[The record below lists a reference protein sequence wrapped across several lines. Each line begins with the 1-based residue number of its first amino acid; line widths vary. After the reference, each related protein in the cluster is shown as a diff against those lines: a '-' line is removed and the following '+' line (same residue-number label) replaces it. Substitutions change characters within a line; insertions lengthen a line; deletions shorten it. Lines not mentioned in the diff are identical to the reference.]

1 MSLLRRPAL
10 LLLAGL
16 LSMPARATDA
26 PSPSEFSWRASLTL
40 PAGASLTRLRLP
52 AEALAQLQSNTAQDL
67 RVFNA
72 AGEAVAFAFA
82 APPEATAIPAPT
94 PPYAAYPLFSTASGQ
109 RPARGSLQ
117 VRLDD
122 APQHQSV
129 WVQLAGHPD
138 AASPAATQLPA
149 VLMDTRQ
156 ATHSISTLTLQ
167 GALPANTL
175 VHFTLASSSDLAHWT
190 PVPLRGPLYQ
200 FEGVDAPRQLTLEL
214 QQALPLQG
222 RYLRLDWAGQQGVR
236 VDRVSVSPALVA
248 PPRVRAA
255 LAPGMADGRS
265 SLTWALDFATPLAA
279 LQLST
284 SRDNTLVPVRILGR
298 NDAAQ
303 PWRVLTQTAV
313 YQLGAAGA
321 QTRNPPIALGG
332 VSVRW
337 LRVEASHGMLLPDI
351 PLQASVEFEPREV
364 IFLASGPPPFELA
377 VGRPSTPGAAVALA
391 MLGAAIRVSLADLP
405 QAQISQVRL
414 TPAALPDSRLQRW
427 LPAGVPPRSA
437 LLWAVLLAA
446 VALLAGVAYTLLRQ
460 LSATAAPASAS
471 PQAADARQPD

>member
-1 MSLLRRPAL
+1 MNLLRRPAL

-16 LSMPARATDA
+16 LSMPVGAVDA
-26 PSPSEFSWRASLTL
+26 PSPAEFAWRASLTL
-40 PAGASLTRLRLP
+40 PAGASLARLRLP
-52 AEALAQLQSNTAQDL
+52 AEALAQLQSSTAQDL

-72 AGEAVAFAFA
+72 AGENVAFAFA
-82 APPEATAIPAPT
+82 APPEAIPSPAPT
-94 PPYAAYPLFSTASGQ
+94 PPYTAYPLFSTASGQ
-109 RPARGSLQ
+109 RPASGSLQ

-129 WVQLAGHPD
+129 WVQLAGRPD
-138 AASPAATQLPA
+138 AASTAATRLPS

-156 ATHSISTLTLQ
+156 AMHSISALTLQ

-175 VHFTLASSSDLAHWT
+175 IHFTLASSNDLAQWT

-214 QQALPLQG
+214 QQALALQG
-222 RYLRLDWAGQQGVR
+222 RYLRLGWAGQQGVR
-236 VDRVSVSPALVA
+236 VDSVSVSPAMVA

-255 LAPGMADGRS
+255 LTPGMADGRT

-284 SRDNTLVPVRILGR
+284 ARANTLVPVRILGR

-303 PWRVLTQTAV
+303 PWRVLAQTAV
-313 YQLGAAGA
+313 YHLGAAGA
-321 QTRNPPIALGG
+321 ETRNPPIALGG
-332 VSVRW
+332 ASVRW
-337 LRVEASHGMLLPDI
+337 LRVEASLGMLLPDA

-364 IFLASGPPPFELA
+364 IFLASGQPPFELA
-377 VGRPSTPGAAVALA
+377 VGRPRTPGAAVAPA
-391 MLGAAIRVSLADLP
+391 MLGSAIGGSLADLP
-405 QAQISQVRL
+405 QAQIGQVRL
-414 TPAALPDSRLQRW
+414 ATAAAPGAQLQRW
-427 LPAGVPPRSA
+427 LPAGMPLRSV

-446 VALLAGVAYTLLRQ
+446 VALLAGVAYTLWRQ
-460 LSATAAPASAS
+460 LSATAAPTSAS
-471 PQAADARQPD
+471 PQAANTRTQD